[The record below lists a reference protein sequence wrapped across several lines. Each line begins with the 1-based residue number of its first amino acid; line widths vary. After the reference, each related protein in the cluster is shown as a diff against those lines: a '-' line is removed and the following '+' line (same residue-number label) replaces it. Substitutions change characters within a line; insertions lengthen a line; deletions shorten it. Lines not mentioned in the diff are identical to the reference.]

1 MSFVVFQTKTI
12 LPTLVLLLT
21 SILIVWGYYP
31 QEEYGSQDINRDPSV
46 LQKLLKR
53 HQISRGWTGTRR
65 TRRSRYRRPWK
76 IGTTKPSIPYVRPT
90 TKVIVPSTPNPEMC
104 LNHTKVFR
112 VQEEPGNIVCLRR
125 TKQELLVQLESVG
138 GFIKR
143 YTAIN
148 ETDACSFE
156 DLTTFWHKATAKSSE
171 RKPTK
176 TPEVKTPATVKRLIH
191 SDDQRRA
198 DQEEY
203 DFKLERMKRNFPT
216 SPGTRIRGCQGRG
229 TIPDGSNL
237 HRLCTEC
244 AATTRLGDDRFP
256 NFINEVIC
264 RDTDRQCAAKMGI
277 CFQRTLQLSFLRFS
291 GRFELDRQLSTLSGK
306 TVYSEVWEQYTQE
319 IRSCCECQMY
329 PSIYHAIASRD
340 DGDDG
345 DDGDDSDE
353 DDDAQS

>member
-1 MSFVVFQTKTI
+1 MFQTKTI
-12 LPTLVLLLT
+12 LSTLVLLLA
-21 SILIVWGYYP
+21 SILIVQAYYP
-31 QEEYGSQDINRDPSV
+31 QEEYGSQEINKDPSIP
-46 LQKLLKR
+46 QKLFKR

-65 TRRSRYRRPWK
+65 TRRSRYRHPWK
-76 IGTTKPSIPYVRPT
+76 VGTAKPSLPFVRPT
-90 TKVIVPSTPNPEMC
+90 TKVIVPSTPSPEMC
-104 LNHTKVFR
+104 LNHRKVSR
-112 VQEEPGNIVCLRR
+112 VQDEPGTVVCLRR
-125 TKQELLVQLESVG
+125 TQQELLVQLESVG

-148 ETDACSFE
+148 ETDACGFE
-156 DLTTFWHKATAKSSE
+156 DLTTLFSQEATAKSSE
-171 RKPTK
+171 STTMPTK
-176 TPEVKTPATVKRLIH
+176 TPEVRTPTTVKRLIH
-191 SDDQRRA
+191 SDDKRRA
-198 DQEEY
+198 DQKEY
-203 DFKLERMKRNFPT
+203 DFKLERKKRSLPT

-264 RDTDRQCAAKMGI
+264 HDRDRQCAAKMGI
-277 CFQRTLQLSFLRFS
+277 CFQRTLQLSFLRLT
-291 GRFELDRQLSTLSGK
+291 GRFELDSQLSTFTGK
-306 TVYSEVWEQYTQE
+306 AVYREVWEQYTQE

-329 PSIYHAIASRD
+329 PHIYHVIASRD

-353 DDDAQS
+353 DDDVQS

>member
-1 MSFVVFQTKTI
+1 MKTKTI
-12 LPTLVLLLT
+12 LAPLVLLLT
-21 SILIVWGYYP
+21 SILIAQGYYS
-31 QEEYGSQDINRDPSV
+31 QAVEDDGSQDTNRDPSF
-46 LQKLLKR
+46 LRELFKR
-53 HQISRGWTGTRR
+53 HQVYRGWTTRR

-76 IGTTKPSIPYVRPT
+76 IGTAKPSLPFVRPT
-90 TKVIVPSTPNPEMC
+90 TKVTVPSTTSPEIC
-104 LNHTKVFR
+104 LNHTKVSR
-112 VQEEPGNIVCLRR
+112 VQDELGATVCLRR

-148 ETDACSFE
+148 ETDACGFE
-156 DLTTFWHKATAKSSE
+156 ELTTLSREAEAKSSE
-171 RKPTK
+171 LTTKPTK
-176 TPEVKTPATVKRLIH
+176 TPEVKTPASTKRLIH
-191 SDDQRRA
+191 SGDQRRS
-198 DQEEY
+198 DQAEY
-203 DFKLERMKRNFPT
+203 DFKLQRMKRSFPT

-264 RDTDRQCAAKMGI
+264 RDKDRQCAAKMGI
-277 CFQRTLQLSFLRFS
+277 CLQRTLQLSFLRFS
-291 GRFELDRQLSTLSGK
+291 GRFELDRQLSTLTGK

-329 PSIYHAIASRD
+329 PYIYHEIASR
-340 DGDDG
+340 DDG

-353 DDDAQS
+353 DDDIQS

>member
-1 MSFVVFQTKTI
+1 MFQTKTI
-12 LPTLVLLLT
+12 LLTLVLLLT
-21 SILIVWGYYP
+21 SILIVQGYYP
-31 QEEYGSQDINRDPSV
+31 QEEYDSQDINRDPSITK
-46 LQKLLKR
+46 KLFKR
-53 HQISRGWTGTRR
+53 HQISRGWTRTTR
-65 TRRSRYRRPWK
+65 TRRSRYRPPWK
-76 IGTTKPSIPYVRPT
+76 LGTAKPTLPFVRPT
-90 TKVIVPSTPNPEMC
+90 TKVIVPSAPSPEMC

-112 VQEEPGNIVCLRR
+112 VQDEPGNFVCLRR

-148 ETDACSFE
+148 ETDACGFE
-156 DLTTFWHKATAKSSE
+156 DLTTFSHEATAKSSK
-171 RKPTK
+171 RTTKSTK
-176 TPEVKTPATVKRLIH
+176 TAEVKTPTTVKRLIH
-191 SDDQRRA
+191 NDDQRGA

-203 DFKLERMKRNFPT
+203 DFKLERMKRSLPT

-264 RDTDRQCAAKMGI
+264 RDSDRQCAAKMGI
-277 CFQRTLQLSFLRFS
+277 CFQRTLQLSFLRFT
-291 GRFELDRQLSTLSGK
+291 GRFELDSQLSIFTGK
-306 TVYSEVWEQYTQE
+306 TVYSEVWKQYTQE

-329 PSIYHAIASRD
+329 PYIYHVIASRG

-345 DDGDDSDE
+345 DDDDDRDE
-353 DDDAQS
+353 DDDVQG